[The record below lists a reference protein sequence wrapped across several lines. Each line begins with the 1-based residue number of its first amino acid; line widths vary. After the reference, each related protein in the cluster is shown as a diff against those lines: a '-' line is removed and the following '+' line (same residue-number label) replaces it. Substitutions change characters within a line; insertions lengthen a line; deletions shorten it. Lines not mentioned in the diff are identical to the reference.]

1 MTFHRLSRKKRILQ
15 LKPKL
20 TQSKYKTYYHILI
33 YINHFKLKFF
43 KESLITLS
51 KFKIHLLTENISN
64 DV

>member
-1 MTFHRLSRKKRILQ
+1 MTFHRLSLKKRILQ

-43 KESLITLS
+43 KDLYYYINNYLIN
-51 KFKIHLLTENISN
+51 NIICI
-64 DV
+64 